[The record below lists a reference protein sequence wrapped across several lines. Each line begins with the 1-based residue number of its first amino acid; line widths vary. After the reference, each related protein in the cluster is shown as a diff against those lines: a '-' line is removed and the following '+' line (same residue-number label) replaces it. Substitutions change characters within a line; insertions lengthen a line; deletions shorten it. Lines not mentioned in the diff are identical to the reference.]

1 VSRGKTFAAL
11 VLAAAMAFAG
21 LARPALARDAAVT
34 IVVTPPATTPA
45 GATLHVAG
53 DLPVLGE
60 WSGKGFVL
68 ARRADGRHGGTL
80 AIAAGTAMAFKITR
94 GDWATVEKD
103 PKGGEIANRTL
114 VARADTTVEITV
126 GAWRDQV
133 DGPATPRASTLTGDI
148 RRHAA
153 FASKHVQARDVL
165 VWLPPGY
172 DADAAR
178 RYPVLY
184 FHDGNNVFD
193 VATSFAGVEWGI
205 DETADRMV
213 RAGTIPPFIAVAVA
227 NTPDRMDE
235 YTPVA
240 FAPHGGGRAAD
251 YARFLVDEL
260 KPFMD
265 ATYRTD
271 PSAGATGVVGSSLG
285 GIVSLWL
292 GLERPDVFRRI
303 GVVSPAAWWGERDLT
318 RRVAAGKGTGLRVW
332 MDIGTDEGTEKAGRK
347 TWLTDAQGLRDALL
361 ARGYRDG
368 LDLHYEEI
376 EGGRHHESAWA
387 ARVDRMLEFLLA
399 DGSSKPA
406 PSPPR

>member
-1 VSRGKTFAAL
+1 MSRAATL
-11 VLAAAMAFAG
+11 AVLLAAAL
-21 LARPALARDAAVT
+21 LAPGAHGTAQASGATVT
-34 IVVTPPATTPA
+34 FVVAPPADTPA

-53 DLPVLGE
+53 DLPALGA
-60 WSGKGFVL
+60 WSGRGLVL
-68 ARRADGRHGGTL
+68 ARRADGRHAGTL
-80 AIAAGTAMAFKITR
+80 DVSAGTAMAFKITR

-114 VARADTTVEITV
+114 VARGDTTVEITV
-126 GAWRDQV
+126 AAWRDHTG
-133 DGPATPRASTLTGDI
+133 DAPRTPTLTGDI
-148 RRHAA
+148 RRHAN
-153 FASKHVQARDVL
+153 FPSKHVKARDVL

-172 DADAAR
+172 DGAAPR

-193 VATSFAGVEWGI
+193 AATSFAGVEWGV
-205 DETADRMV
+205 DETADRLV

-227 NTPDRMDE
+227 NTPDRIDE

-240 FAPHGGGRAAD
+240 FPPHGGGRAAD

-260 KPFMD
+260 KPFID

-271 PSAGATGVVGSSLG
+271 PGPASTGVVGSSLG

-318 RRVAAGKGTGLRVW
+318 RRVAAGKGTGLRIW

-347 TWLTDAQGLRDALL
+347 TWLTDAQGLRDALV
-361 ARGYRDG
+361 ARGYREG
-368 LDLHYEEI
+368 VDLHFEEI
-376 EGGRHHESAWA
+376 AGGRHHETDWA
-387 ARVDRMLEFLLA
+387 ARVDRMLVFLLA
-399 DGSSKPA
+399 APDQGS
-406 PSPPR
+406 RRDR

>member
-1 VSRGKTFAAL
+1 MSRGRAFAAL
-11 VLAAAMAFAG
+11 ALALAAAVLPVVAQ
-21 LARPALARDAAVT
+21 ARDAAVT
-34 IVVTPPATTPA
+34 FVVTPPAATPT

-53 DLPVLGE
+53 DLPALGE
-60 WSGKGFVL
+60 WSGRGLAL
-68 ARRADGRHGGTL
+68 ARRADGRHTGTL
-80 AIAAGTAMAFKITR
+80 AVAAGTSMAFKITR

-114 VARADTTVEITV
+114 VARVDTTVELTV

-133 DGPATPRASTLTGDI
+133 EGAAATPRASTLTGDV

-153 FASKHVQARDVL
+153 FASKHVKARDVL

-193 VATSFAGVEWGI
+193 VATSFAGVEWGV
-205 DETADRMV
+205 DETADRLV

-227 NTPDRMDE
+227 NTPERMDE

-240 FAPHGGGRAAD
+240 FPPHGGGRAAD
-251 YARFLVDEL
+251 YGRFLVDEL
-260 KPFMD
+260 KPFID

-271 PSAGATGVVGSSLG
+271 PSAGATGMVGSSLG

-303 GVVSPAAWWGERDLT
+303 GVVSPAAWWGERGLT

-368 LDLHYEEI
+368 VDLHYEEI

-387 ARVDRMLEFLLA
+387 ARVDRMLVFLLA
-399 DGSSKPA
+399 DGPA
-406 PSPPR
+406 QPATAPPR